1 MAYIYVPDPQPPQ
14 QAPYQQPIYVT
25 TPPMPPNTKVTPKVG
40 KGLSYKRAKKI
51 SDEWLKVLS
60 EVEEAKKK
68 GKTDKG
74 KREGLN
80 WVELS
85 LLLVFI
91 SIPIAS
97 IEVIAAVMI
106 AKMLPIH

>member
-1 MAYIYVPDPQPPQ
+1 MAYIYVPDPMPPQ
-14 QAPYQQPIYVT
+14 TQGPQIPIYVT
-25 TPPMPPNTKVTPKVG
+25 TPPLPPNTKVTPKVG

-68 GKTDKG
+68 GKPEDK
-74 KREGLN
+74 KRHGLN

-85 LLLVFI
+85 LLLIFV

-97 IEVIAAVMI
+97 LELILAVMLG
-106 AKMLPIH
+106 KMLPFK